1 MCSRYEAPLR
11 QLLQSKFPTAAVPGA
26 WDKPE
31 IWPGYAAPFIRRP
44 PERDSGDEAVPEL
57 EVLVGNFGLIPGWA
71 KDDTIG
77 RRTYNA
83 RSETVAEKPAF
94 RDAWRQARHCIIPA
108 VAIYEPDWRSG
119 KAIPTRISR
128 TDGDLL
134 GVAGLYERRHTASGD
149 PAYSF
154 TMLTLNADTHS
165 VFNQMHKPD
174 PKLPADQQDKRMVV
188 ILPRGLYRDWLDAP
202 PGQAMEFMKMFPAG
216 RLQAL
221 ASVKQT

>member
-11 QLLQSKFPTAAVPGA
+11 QLLQSKFPSAAVPEA

-44 PERDSGDEAVPEL
+44 PERDSGDEAVPEM

-71 KDDTIG
+71 KDDSFG
-77 RRTYNA
+77 RRTFNA
-83 RSETVAEKPAF
+83 RSETVAVKPAF
-94 RDAWRQARHCIIPA
+94 RDAWRRARHCIIPA

-134 GVAGLYERRHTASGD
+134 GVAGLYERRSAANGAV
-149 PAYSF
+149 AYSF

-174 PKLPADQQDKRMVV
+174 PKLPPDQQDKRMVV
-188 ILPRGLYRDWLDAP
+188 ILPRGLYGDWLDAP
-202 PGQAMEFMKMFPAG
+202 PEQAMEFMKMFPAG
-216 RLQAL
+216 RLATE
-221 ASVKQT
+221 ASVNPA